1 MCVFRGLSSTEYAQ
15 NIIHEKR
22 TPTTNRRC
30 IFPYASTDFIAMIP
44 VIETHGL
51 VHYYGRTQIL
61 KGIDL
66 SVPPGQVVGYIG
78 PNGAGKSTTIK
89 ALIGLLPDFRGEV
102 SVLGLDLR
110 TDAMEVKRRIGYVPE
125 NAALYDLLTPM
136 EYLDFVGNLY
146 ELSSLAVEKKAFEL
160 LRLFG
165 LEQAAHDRMTT
176 FSKGMRQKVL
186 LISGLLHNPDL
197 IFLDEPLSGL
207 DANAV
212 VLVKQIIRQLADS
225 GKTVFYS
232 SHIMDVVEKISDRII
247 IINAGEI
254 IADGSFAELQAQR
267 ESGSSLEQL
276 FSQLTGA
283 DGQNSTAEEFI
294 YTLNQ

>member
-1 MCVFRGLSSTEYAQ
+1 MT
-15 NIIHEKR
+15 
-22 TPTTNRRC
+22 
-30 IFPYASTDFIAMIP
+30 P

-51 VHYYGRTQIL
+51 VHYYGSTQIL

-66 SVPPGQVVGYIG
+66 SVAPGQVVGYIG

-89 ALIGLLPDFRGEV
+89 ALIGLLPDFRGDI

-146 ELSSLAVEKKAFEL
+146 ELSSLAVEKKALEL

-254 IADGSFAELQAQR
+254 IADGSFADLQAQR

-294 YTLNQ
+294 HTLNQ

>member
-1 MCVFRGLSSTEYAQ
+1 
-15 NIIHEKR
+15 
-22 TPTTNRRC
+22 
-30 IFPYASTDFIAMIP
+30 MIP